1 MSSLQQTLIIEIA
14 HKLLSNSC
22 YFQIVNTIRGDSGD
36 RMFAPKRDN
45 NDNVSKA
52 VTSILWFR

>member
-52 VTSILWFR
+52 VTSIL